1 MKNSPNDLQI
11 FEVNYNLSLYEPETI
26 IECVYGDDLST
37 LGRKVFIKL
46 QLFTCSVD

>member
-1 MKNSPNDLQI
+1 MTYKL
-11 FEVNYNLSLYEPETI
+11 FEVNYILSLNESETI